1 VRIACIGGGPAGLY
15 FAISMKLRDPSHD
28 IEVFE
33 RNAPGV
39 TFGWGVVFSDLTVDN
54 ITRNDPVSAQ
64 TITQEFAHWDD
75 IDVHIHGATIT
86 SGGHGFIGIG
96 RKRLLEI
103 LQHRARELGVTLQF
117 NAECDPADP
126 KWRDYDLVIASDGI
140 NSRFR
145 DAYADAFG
153 VDVDV
158 RPNKFVWLG
167 TSKAFDAFTFAFE
180 ETGHGW
186 IWAHAYRFAPDCSTF
201 IVECSEETWR
211 NFGFDRM
218 DQGEARAVC
227 EKLFAKYLDGHKLMS
242 NAAHLPGPAVWLNFR
257 RIKCERWSSGNVI
270 LLGDAAHTAHFSI
283 GSGTKL
289 ALEDAIKLAEVLNRT
304 SPSSRGAA
312 GDAAIQ
318 KSFTRRTRSR
328 EEETPHPS
336 RSSRLRVKPSDAGA
350 VSVAGSQA
358 RGDGP
363 LSLEAAL
370 DEYQAERSLEV
381 LKLQNSARNST
392 EWFETLGRYLHF
404 EPLQFAYSLL
414 TRSQRISHE
423 NLRLR
428 DREWLEGVE
437 RWFWKRATNGRSN
450 TTAPPMFAPFKMRE
464 MEVANRITVSPMAMY
479 SAVDGVPNDFHLV
492 HLGERALGG
501 AGLVFTEMTCVSP
514 EGRISP
520 GCTGMWNADHVAAW
534 KRIVDF
540 VHANSTAKICLQL
553 GHSGPKGSTKLGW
566 EGNDVPLDE
575 GNWPVMAAS
584 DVAWSPANQRPHPMT
599 RADMDAVRDQFVAAV
614 RMGLECGFDMIELHA
629 AHGYLLSSFITRLQ
643 NRRTDEYGGSLENR
657 LRYPIEV
664 FAAMRAAWPSDRPM
678 SVRISANDW
687 AGENGITPGDAVE
700 IGEAFA
706 REGADLID
714 VSAGQT
720 WAEAQPVYGR
730 MFQTPFSDKIRNEA
744 RLATMAVGNIYEP
757 DHANSILAAG
767 RADLVALARPHL
779 IDPMWTLRAA
789 AQLDYRDVHC
799 PPQYLNGLSQLA
811 RNLKREAEAAAALR
825 V

>member
-1 VRIACIGGGPAGLY
+1 MSLPTSPTSGDVFVKIACIGGGPAGLY
-15 FAISMKLRDPSHD
+15 FAISMKLRDPAHE

-33 RNAPGV
+33 RNPPGV
-39 TFGWGVVFSDLTVDN
+39 TFGWGVVFSDQTVENLTA
-54 ITRNDPVSAQ
+54 NDPQSAR
-64 TITQEFAHWDD
+64 IIADEFAHWDD
-75 IDVHIHGATIT
+75 IDVHYRGETVT

-103 LQHRARELGVTLQF
+103 LQDRARELGVALHF
-117 NAECDPADP
+117 ESECDPEDA
-126 KWRDYDLVIASDGI
+126 KWRGYDLVIASDGI

-145 DAYADAFG
+145 DANPDAFG
-153 VDVDV
+153 VDEDT
-158 RPNKFVWLG
+158 RANKFVWLG
-167 TSKAFDAFTFAFE
+167 TSKVFEAFTFAFE
-180 ETGHGW
+180 ETEHGW

-211 NFGFDRM
+211 GFGFDRM
-218 DQGEARAVC
+218 SQDEAIAAC
-227 EKLFAKYLDGHKLMS
+227 EKLFAKYLDGHRLQS
-242 NAAHLPGPAVWLNFR
+242 NATHLRGSAAWLNFK

-289 ALEDAIKLAEVLNRT
+289 ALEDAIKLAEVLNRE
-304 SPSSRGAA
+304 G
-312 GDAAIQ
+312 
-318 KSFTRRTRSR
+318 
-328 EEETPHPS
+328 
-336 RSSRLRVKPSDAGA
+336 
-350 VSVAGSQA
+350 
-358 RGDGP
+358 

-370 DEYQAERSLEV
+370 DEYVAERNLEV

-392 EWFETLGRYLHF
+392 EWFETLHRYLHF

-428 DREWLEGVE
+428 DRAWLETVE
-437 RWFWKRATNGRSN
+437 RWFWEKAGVPGKS
-450 TTAPPMFAPFKMRE
+450 AAPMFAPFKLRE
-464 MEVANRITVSPMAMY
+464 MRLENRITVSPMAMY

-520 GCTGMWNADHVAAW
+520 GCTGLWNADQVAAW

-540 VHANSTAKICLQL
+540 VHAQSKAKICLQL
-553 GHSGPKGSTKLGW
+553 GHSGAKGSTKLGW

-575 GNWPVMAAS
+575 GNWPVMSAS
-584 DVAWSPANQRPHPMT
+584 DVQWSPVNQKPRPMT
-599 RADMDAVRDQFVAAV
+599 RSDMDLVRDQFVGAV
-614 RMGLECGFDMIELHA
+614 RMGLEAGFDMVELHA
-629 AHGYLLSSFITRLQ
+629 AHGYLLSSFITPLQ
-643 NRRTDEYGGSLENR
+643 NRRTDEHGGSLENR
-657 LRYPIEV
+657 LRYPLEV
-664 FAAMRAAWPSDRPM
+664 FAAMRAAWPSDKPM
-678 SVRISANDW
+678 SVRISATDW
-687 AGENGITPGDAVE
+687 AGDDGITSDDAVA
-700 IGEAFA
+700 ISEAFA

-720 WAEAQPVYGR
+720 WAEQQPVYGR
-730 MFQTPFSDKIRNEA
+730 MFQTPFSDKIRNEG

-789 AQLDYRDVHC
+789 AQLDYRDIHI
-799 PPQYLNGLSQLA
+799 PPQYLNGMSQLA
-811 RNLKREAEAAAALR
+811 RNLKREAEMAAALR

>member
-1 VRIACIGGGPAGLY
+1 MKIACIGGGPAGLY
-15 FAISMKLRDPSHD
+15 FAISMKLRDAAHE

-33 RNAPGV
+33 RNPPGV
-39 TFGWGVVFSDLTVDN
+39 TFGWGVVFSDLTVEN
-54 ITRNDPVSAQ
+54 ITANDPVSAE
-64 TITQEFAHWDD
+64 TITKEFVHWDE
-75 IDVHIHGATIT
+75 IDVHFKGETIT

-96 RKRLLEI
+96 RKRLLQV
-103 LQHRARELGVTLQF
+103 LQDRARELGVGLHF
-117 NAECDPADP
+117 EAECDPGDP
-126 KWRDYDLVIASDGI
+126 TWRGYDLVIASDGI

-145 DAYADAFG
+145 DALPDAFG

-158 RPNKFVWLG
+158 RRNKFVWLG
-167 TSKAFDAFTFAFE
+167 TSKVFDAFTFAFE
-180 ETGHGW
+180 DTEHGW

-201 IVECSEETWR
+201 IVECSEETWVR
-211 NFGFDRM
+211 FGFDKM
-218 DQGEARAVC
+218 SQDESIAAC
-227 EKLFAKYLDGHKLMS
+227 EKLFANYLDGHRLQS
-242 NAAHLPGPAVWLNFR
+242 NASHLVGSAAWLNFR
-257 RIKCERWSSGNVI
+257 RIKCERWTSGNVI

-289 ALEDAIKLAEVLNRT
+289 ALEDAIKLADVLNRK
-304 SPSSRGAA
+304 G
-312 GDAAIQ
+312 
-318 KSFTRRTRSR
+318 
-328 EEETPHPS
+328 
-336 RSSRLRVKPSDAGA
+336 
-350 VSVAGSQA
+350 
-358 RGDGP
+358 

-370 DEYQAERSLEV
+370 NEYQAERSLEV

-392 EWFETLGRYLHF
+392 EWFETLERYTHF

-428 DREWLEGVE
+428 DREWLETVE
-437 RWFWKRATNGRSN
+437 RWFWKRATDGKSN
-450 TTAPPMFAPFKMRE
+450 KTAPPMFAPFKMRE
-464 MEVANRITVSPMAMY
+464 MEVQNRVTVSPMAMY
-479 SAVDGVPNDFHLV
+479 SAVDGVPNDFHFV
-492 HLGERALGG
+492 HYGERALGG

-553 GHSGPKGSTKLGW
+553 GHSGGKGSTKLGW

-575 GNWPVMAAS
+575 GNWPVMSAS
-584 DVAWSPANQRPHPMT
+584 DVPWSPANQVPKPMT
-599 RADMDAVRDQFVAAV
+599 RADMDLVRDQFVAAV

-629 AHGYLLSSFITRLQ
+629 AHGYLLSSFITPLQ
-643 NRRTDEYGGSLENR
+643 NRRSDEYGGGLENR
-657 LRYPIEV
+657 LRYPLEV
-664 FAAMRAAWPSDRPM
+664 FAAMRAAWPSDKPM
-678 SVRISANDW
+678 SVRISATDW
-687 AGENGITPGDAVE
+687 ASENGTTPEDAVL

-720 WAEAQPVYGR
+720 WADQQPVYGR
-730 MFQTPFSDKIRNEA
+730 MFQTPFSDRVRNEG

-779 IDPMWTLRAA
+779 VDPFWTLRAA

>member
-1 VRIACIGGGPAGLY
+1 MKIACVGAGPAGLY
-15 FAISMKLRDPSHD
+15 FAISMKLRDAGHD
-28 IEVFE
+28 VTVFE

-39 TFGWGVVFSDLTVDN
+39 TFGWGVVFSDQTVENLTA
-54 ITRNDPVSAQ
+54 NDPQSAKV
-64 TITQEFAHWDD
+64 IADEFAHWDD
-75 IDVHIHGATIT
+75 IDVHIKGECIT
-86 SGGHGFIGIG
+86 SSGHGFIGIG

-103 LQHRARELGVTLQF
+103 LQDRGRELGVALHF

-126 KWRDYDLVIASDGI
+126 TWRDYDLVIASDGA

-145 DAYADAFG
+145 DAQADAFG
-153 VDVDV
+153 VDIDV
-158 RPNKFVWLG
+158 RKNKFVWLG
-167 TSKAFDAFTFAFE
+167 TSKVFDAFTFAFE
-180 ETGHGW
+180 ETEHGW
-186 IWAHAYRFAPDCSTF
+186 IWAHAYRFAPDASTF

-211 NFGFDRM
+211 KFGFDKM
-218 DQGEARAVC
+218 DQAQALAVC
-227 EKLFAKYLDGHKLMS
+227 ENLFAKYLDGHRLES
-242 NAAHLPGPAVWLNFR
+242 NATHLVGSAAWLNFK
-257 RIKCERWSSGNVI
+257 RIKCERWNAGNVI

-289 ALEDAIKLAEVLNRT
+289 ALEDAIKLAEVLNR
-304 SPSSRGAA
+304 PG
-312 GDAAIQ
+312 
-318 KSFTRRTRSR
+318 
-328 EEETPHPS
+328 
-336 RSSRLRVKPSDAGA
+336 
-350 VSVAGSQA
+350 
-358 RGDGP
+358 
-363 LSLEAAL
+363 LSLQAAL
-370 DEYQAERSLEV
+370 DEYVAERNLEV

-423 NLRLR
+423 NLRVR

-437 RWFWKRATNGRSN
+437 RWFWEKAGVPGKS
-450 TTAPPMFAPFKMRE
+450 AAPMFAPLKLRE
-464 MEVANRITVSPMAMY
+464 LVLENRVTVSPMAMY
-479 SAVDGVPNDFHLV
+479 SAVDGTPGDFHFV
-492 HLGERALGG
+492 HYGERAIGG

-520 GCTGMWNADHVAAW
+520 GCTGLWNADHVAAW

-540 VHANSTAKICLQL
+540 VHANSKAKICLQL
-553 GHSGPKGSTKLGW
+553 GHSGGKGSTKLGW
-566 EGNDVPLDE
+566 EGNDIPLDE
-575 GNWPVMAAS
+575 GNWSVMSAS
-584 DVAWSPANQRPHPMT
+584 DVPWSPVNQKPKAMT
-599 RADMDAVRDQFVAAV
+599 RADMDVVRDQFVAAV
-614 RMGLECGFDMIELHA
+614 RMGLDCGFDMVELHA
-629 AHGYLLSSFITRLQ
+629 AHGYLLSSFITPLQ
-643 NRRTDEYGGSLENR
+643 NKRTDEYGGSLENR
-657 LRYPIEV
+657 LRYPLEV

-678 SVRISANDW
+678 SIRISASDW
-687 AGENGITPGDAVE
+687 AAENGITPDDAVA

-720 WAEAQPVYGR
+720 WADAQPVYGR
-730 MFQTPFSDKIRNEA
+730 MFQTPFSDKIRNEGK
-744 RLATMAVGNIYEP
+744 LATMAVGNIHEP

-789 AQLDYRDVHC
+789 AALDYRDVYC

-825 V
+825 A